1 MNVGPRALWLTKS
14 SEGCKL
20 HAYRDSGGIWTIG
33 VGATGP
39 GIGPDVVWTQGQAD
53 TRLAVDLCRFA
64 GYTAALLHGQPTT
77 PTQFGALVDACYNA
91 GPGNLAKSPMLAAHL
106 ARDYASAASA
116 WPLWHVRDRKGVVQP
131 GLLKRRAAERALYLG
146 NLPAFDKL
154 TGFKA

>member
-1 MNVGPRALWLTKS
+1 MNVGPRGFYLTKHF
-14 SEGCKL
+14 EGCLLK
-20 HAYRDSGGIWTIG
+20 AYFDSGGVATIG
-33 VGATGP
+33 YGATGS
-39 GIGPDVVWTQGQAD
+39 GIGPGVVWTQGQAD

-77 PTQFGALVDACYNA
+77 PAQFSAFTDACYNA

-116 WPLWHVRDRKGVVQP
+116 WPLWHVRDRAGVAQP

-146 NLPAFDKL
+146 DLPAFDKL